1 MFGRVAAAVAVVSQI
16 ATNID
21 VGAINFIFLSE
32 ILSILNTGHQRV
44 IQKISLQTQ
53 KIISPQ
59 EP

>member
-32 ILSILNTGHQRV
+32 ILSILNTGHREFCIKEYQR
-44 IQKISLQTQ
+44 KFHY
-53 KIISPQ
+53 KHKK
-59 EP
+59 